1 MAKTVEKK
9 QKNIYNENIKT
20 KTAKKRRE
28 RFL

>member
-20 KTAKKRRE
+20 KTANKRRE